1 MIINIISLK
10 PSASKKILLLSGCII
25 LVLPFPFPAKTADS
39 GTFAV
44 IPDVGNIMLYGT
56 GDSYFAVNRAK
67 HLNRDMQNHIRK
79 LSSGLRI
86 VSAADDPAGAAVAEK
101 MESIINEV
109 KQNSINE
116 QDMRNFHRFTE
127 SALAHHNNVLQRIR
141 LLLTRAG
148 SGIMGPT
155 EREIIQREIDQLLR
169 EIDSNAK
176 FASFNRKQVIPDL
189 TAEGLGLSGLDVTRD
204 LQGAYKMVD
213 DAMDRVIR
221 MRAVQ
226 GTKEGLLTM
235 RIEGQTFYYV
245 NLQSAQSRIRDL
257 NMAEEITSMINT
269 GTALK
274 FNYGVILLKD

>member
-1 MIINIISLK
+1 
-10 PSASKKILLLSGCII
+10 
-25 LVLPFPFPAKTADS
+25 
-39 GTFAV
+39 
-44 IPDVGNIMLYGT
+44 MLYGT
-56 GDSYFAVNRAK
+56 GDRYFAVNQAK

-86 VSAADDPAGAAVAEK
+86 VSAADDPSGAAVVEK

-127 SALAHHNNVLQRIR
+127 SALGHHNNVLQRIR

-155 EREIIQREIDQLLR
+155 EREIIQTEINQLLR
-169 EIDSNAK
+169 EIDSNAE

-189 TAEGLGLSGLDVTRD
+189 TSDGLGLSELDVTRN
-204 LQGAYKMVD
+204 LQTAYQMVD
-213 DAMDRVIR
+213 DAMNRVMR
-221 MRAVQ
+221 MRTVQ
-226 GTKEGLLTM
+226 GSKESLLTM

-257 NMAEEITSMINT
+257 NMAEEISSMINT
-269 GTALK
+269 GTALR